1 VYEGVGVAEIVQ
13 KLVAQALAHVRARHE
28 TGDIE

>member
-1 VYEGVGVAEIVQ
+1 VYESIGVAEVVQ
-13 KLVAQALAHVRARHE
+13 KFVAQALAHVRARHE